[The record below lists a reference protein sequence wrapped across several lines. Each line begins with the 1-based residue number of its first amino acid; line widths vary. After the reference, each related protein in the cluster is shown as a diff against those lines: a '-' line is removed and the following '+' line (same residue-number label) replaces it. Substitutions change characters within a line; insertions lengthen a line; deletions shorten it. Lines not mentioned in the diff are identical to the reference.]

1 VSVPLSAKINL
12 TNRINYGNICNV
24 RQYYDI
30 VCSYLYNEVLKMDR
44 WMTLKEVAEYLNV
57 SKDSIYRLAQKRE
70 IPASKLGNL
79 WRFRKEEIDD
89 WMKNNRNNKRK

>member
-1 VSVPLSAKINL
+1 
-12 TNRINYGNICNV
+12 
-24 RQYYDI
+24 
-30 VCSYLYNEVLKMDR
+30 MDR